1 MKLKGFEAMNKNEFM
16 ELVKDKVLDV
26 LREKDSTLNAII
38 EKVTKSN
45 GVLYCGLSF
54 RGKDTVQP
62 VIYLDDFY
70 KRFEAGV
77 NIDDIVNQVVEI
89 YVTNRINDIDIGSIT
104 DFEAVKDRIVV
115 AIYNTEANVE
125 KLSNIPHKDYKDL
138 SVYYR
143 VDVPINEKEGM
154 GSMIVN
160 DHIMKLW
167 NLSTNEI
174 NEIAW
179 KNTKRMYPAKLLSMF
194 EILQELC
201 GGEIDEMQDYLAK
214 PTMYVLSN
222 VNKLNGA
229 VYIADSDALAMV
241 ADELEDDYVVL
252 PSSRHEVIIV
262 PLSQISDD
270 DYTYLKDMVYE
281 INRKEVDIEDVLSD
295 NIYIYKRADR
305 ELRLIA

>member
-1 MKLKGFEAMNKNEFM
+1 MNKNEFM
-16 ELVKDKVLDV
+16 EIVKDKVLDV
-26 LREKDSTLNAII
+26 LRERDSTLNAII

-54 RGKDTVQP
+54 RGKDNVQP

-70 KRFEAGV
+70 KRFEAGT

-104 DFEAVKDRIVV
+104 DFETVKDRIIV
-115 AIYNTEANVE
+115 AVYNTNANAE
-125 KLSNIPHKDYKDL
+125 KLSNIPHRDYKDL

-160 DHIMKLW
+160 DHILKLW
-167 NLSTNEI
+167 NISMDELDEV
-174 NEIAW
+174 AW
-179 KNTKRMYPAKLLSMF
+179 VNTRRMYPARLMSMF

-201 GGEIDEMQDYLAK
+201 GGEMDEMQDCLAK

-229 VYIADSDALAMV
+229 VYIADEDALDMV
-241 ADELEDDYVVL
+241 ADELDDDYVVL

-262 PLSQISDD
+262 PLKQIDD
-270 DYTYLKDMVYE
+270 NDYSYLKDMVYE
-281 INRKEVDIEDVLSD
+281 INRKEVDAEDFLSD
-295 NIYIYKRADR
+295 NIYKYIRAEK

>member
-1 MKLKGFEAMNKNEFM
+1 MNKNEFM

-54 RGKDTVQP
+54 RGKDAVQP

-70 KRFEAGV
+70 NHFEAGA
-77 NIDDIVNQVVEI
+77 NIDDIVNQVVDI
-89 YVTNRINDIDIGSIT
+89 YVSNRINDIDIGSIT

>member
-1 MKLKGFEAMNKNEFM
+1 MNKNEFM
-16 ELVKDKVLDV
+16 EIVKDKVLDV
-26 LREKDSTLNAII
+26 LRERDSTLNAII

-45 GVLYCGLSF
+45 GVLYSGLSF
-54 RGKDTVQP
+54 RGKDSVQP

-70 KRFEAGV
+70 KRFEAGT

-89 YVTNRINDIDIGSIT
+89 YISNLINDIDIGEIT
-104 DFEAVKDRIVV
+104 DFESVKDRIVV
-115 AIYNTEANVE
+115 AIYNTEANEE
-125 KLSNIPHKDYKDL
+125 KLSNIPHKAYKDL
-138 SVYYR
+138 SIYYR
-143 VDVPINEKEGM
+143 VDIPLNEKEGM

-160 DHIMKLW
+160 DHILKLW
-167 NLSTNEI
+167 DIGMDELDN
-174 NEIAW
+174 IAW
-179 KNTKRMYPAKLLSMF
+179 LNTRRMYPSKLMSMF

-201 GGEIDEMQDYLAK
+201 GSEMDEMQDCLAK

-222 VNKLNGA
+222 VNKVNGA
-229 VYIADSDALAMV
+229 VYIADIDALAMV
-241 ADELEDDYVVL
+241 GDELEDDYIVL

-281 INRKEVDIEDVLSD
+281 INRKEVDVEDFLSD
-295 NIYIYKRADR
+295 NIYLYIRAEK

>member
-1 MKLKGFEAMNKNEFM
+1 
-16 ELVKDKVLDV
+16 
-26 LREKDSTLNAII
+26 
-38 EKVTKSN
+38 
-45 GVLYCGLSF
+45 
-54 RGKDTVQP
+54 
-62 VIYLDDFY
+62 
-70 KRFEAGV
+70 
-77 NIDDIVNQVVEI
+77 
-89 YVTNRINDIDIGSIT
+89 
-104 DFEAVKDRIVV
+104 
-115 AIYNTEANVE
+115 
-125 KLSNIPHKDYKDL
+125 
-138 SVYYR
+138 
-143 VDVPINEKEGM
+143 
-154 GSMIVN
+154 MIVN

>member
-1 MKLKGFEAMNKNEFM
+1 MNKNEFM
-16 ELVKDKVLDV
+16 EIVKDKVLDV
-26 LREKDSTLNAII
+26 LRERDSTLNAII

-54 RGKDTVQP
+54 RGADAVQP

-70 KRFEAGV
+70 NHFEAGA
-77 NIDDIVNQVVEI
+77 NIDDIVNQVVDI
-89 YVTNRINDIDIGSIT
+89 YVSNRINDIDIGSIT

-167 NLSTNEI
+167 NLSTDEI

-201 GGEIDEMQDYLAK
+201 GGEIDEMQDCLAK

-222 VNKLNGA
+222 INKVNGA
-229 VYIADSDALAMV
+229 VYMADEDALDMV
-241 ADELEDDYVVL
+241 ADELDDDYVVL

-262 PLSQISDD
+262 PLKQIDD
-270 DYTYLKDMVYE
+270 NDYTYLKEMVYE
-281 INRKEVDIEDVLSD
+281 INRKEVDAEDYLSD
-295 NIYIYKRADR
+295 NIYKYIRAEK
-305 ELRLIA
+305 ELRLVA

>member
-54 RGKDTVQP
+54 RGADAVQP

-70 KRFEAGV
+70 NRFEAGT

-115 AIYNTEANVE
+115 AIYNTEANAE
-125 KLSNIPHKDYKDL
+125 KLSGIPHKEFKDL
-138 SVYYR
+138 SIYYR
-143 VDVPINEKEGM
+143 VDIPLNDKEGM

-160 DHIMKLW
+160 DHILKMW
-167 NLSTNEI
+167 NVSTNELDA
-174 NEIAW
+174 IAW
-179 KNTKRMYPAKLLSMF
+179 INTKRMYPAKLMSMF
-194 EILQELC
+194 EVLQELC
-201 GGEIDEMQDYLAK
+201 GGEIDEMQDCFAK

-222 VNKLNGA
+222 TNKLNGA
-229 VYIADSDALAMV
+229 VYMADEEALNMV
-241 ADELEDDYVVL
+241 ADELDDDYVVL

-262 PLSQISDD
+262 PLKQIDD
-270 DYTYLKDMVYE
+270 NDYTYLKDMVYE
-281 INRKEVDIEDVLSD
+281 INRKEVDAEDVLSD

-305 ELRLIA
+305 ELRLIE

>member
-1 MKLKGFEAMNKNEFM
+1 MNKNEFM
-16 ELVKDKVLDV
+16 EIVRDRVLDV

-70 KRFEAGV
+70 KRFEAGT

-89 YVTNRINDIDIGSIT
+89 YVSNGINDIDIGEIT
-104 DFEAVKDRIVV
+104 NFEAVKDRIVV
-115 AIYNTEANVE
+115 AIYNTEANAE
-125 KLSNIPHKDYKDL
+125 KLSGIPHKEFKDL
-138 SVYYR
+138 SIYYR
-143 VDVPINEKEGM
+143 VDIPLNDKEGM

-160 DHIMKLW
+160 DHILKMW
-167 NLSTNEI
+167 NVSVNELDA
-174 NEIAW
+174 IAW
-179 KNTKRMYPAKLLSMF
+179 SNTKRMYPSKLMSMF
-194 EILQELC
+194 EILHELC

-281 INRKEVDIEDVLSD
+281 INRKEVDVEDVLSD
-295 NIYIYKRADR
+295 NIYIYKRADK
-305 ELRLIA
+305 ELRLVA

>member
-1 MKLKGFEAMNKNEFM
+1 MKGLKDMNKTEFM
-16 ELVKDKVLDV
+16 EIVKDKVLDV

-54 RGKDTVQP
+54 RGVDSVQP

-70 KRFEAGV
+70 ERFEKGT
-77 NIDDIVNQVVEI
+77 NMDDIVNQVVEI
-89 YVTNRINDIDIGSIT
+89 YVSNRITDIDIGAIT
-104 DFEAVKDRIVV
+104 DFESVKDRIVV
-115 AIYNTEANVE
+115 AIYNTEANAE
-125 KLSNIPHKDYKDL
+125 KLFGIPHKEYKDL

-160 DHIMKLW
+160 EHIMKLW
-167 NLSTNEI
+167 NISTDELD
-174 NEIAW
+174 EIAW
-179 KNTKRMYPAKLLSMF
+179 SNTKRIYPPKLMSMF
-194 EILQELC
+194 EILHELC
-201 GGEIDEMQDYLAK
+201 GGGMDEMQDCLAK

-222 VNKLNGA
+222 INKVNGA
-229 VYIADSDALAMV
+229 VYIADKDALNMV
-241 ADELEDDYVVL
+241 ADELDDDYVIL

-281 INRKEVDIEDVLSD
+281 INRKEVDAEDVLSD
-295 NIYIYKRADR
+295 NIYIYKRADK
-305 ELRLIA
+305 ELRLVA

>member
-1 MKLKGFEAMNKNEFM
+1 MNKNEFM
-16 ELVKDKVLDV
+16 EIVKDKVLDV
-26 LREKDSTLNAII
+26 LRERDSTLNAII

-70 KRFEAGV
+70 NRFEAGT

-104 DFEAVKDRIVV
+104 DFETVKDRIVV

-160 DHIMKLW
+160 DHILKLW
-167 NLSTNEI
+167 NISMDELDEV
-174 NEIAW
+174 AW
-179 KNTKRMYPAKLLSMF
+179 VNTRRMYPSNLMSMF

-201 GGEIDEMQDYLAK
+201 GGEMDEMQDCLAK

-281 INRKEVDIEDVLSD
+281 INRKEVDVEDVLSD
-295 NIYIYKRADR
+295 NIYIYKRADK
-305 ELRLIA
+305 ELRLVA

>member
-1 MKLKGFEAMNKNEFM
+1 MNKNEFM
-16 ELVKDKVLDV
+16 EIVRDRVLDV

-70 KRFEAGV
+70 KRFEAGT

-89 YVTNRINDIDIGSIT
+89 YISNRINDIDIGAIT
-104 DFEAVKDRIVV
+104 DFESVKNRIIV
-115 AIYNTEANVE
+115 AIYNTETNAE
-125 KLSNIPHKDYKDL
+125 KLSNIPHKEFKDL
-138 SVYYR
+138 SIYYR
-143 VDVPINEKEGM
+143 VDIPINEKEGM

-160 DHIMKLW
+160 DHILKLW
-167 NLSTNEI
+167 NISTEELDN
-174 NEIAW
+174 IAW
-179 KNTKRMYPAKLLSMF
+179 MNTKRMYPAKLMSMF
-194 EILQELC
+194 EVLQELC
-201 GGEIDEMQDYLAK
+201 GGEIDEMQDCFAK

-222 VNKLNGA
+222 TNKLNGA
-229 VYIADSDALAMV
+229 VYMADEEALNMV
-241 ADELEDDYVVL
+241 ADELADDYAVL

-262 PLSQISDD
+262 PLKQIDD
-270 DYTYLKDMVYE
+270 NDYTYLKDMVYE
-281 INRKEVDIEDVLSD
+281 INRKEVDAEDFLSD
-295 NIYIYKRADR
+295 NIYKYIRAEK

>member
-1 MKLKGFEAMNKNEFM
+1 MNKNEFM
-16 ELVKDKVLDV
+16 EVVKDKVLDV
-26 LREKDSTLNAII
+26 LRERDSTLNAII

-54 RGKDTVQP
+54 RGADAVQP

-70 KRFEAGV
+70 KRFEAGT
-77 NIDDIVNQVVEI
+77 NIDDIVNQVVDI
-89 YVTNRINDIDIGSIT
+89 YVSNRINDIDIGSIT

-167 NLSTNEI
+167 NLSTDEI

-201 GGEIDEMQDYLAK
+201 SGEIDEMQDYFAK

-229 VYIADSDALAMV
+229 VYIANSDALAMV

-281 INRKEVDIEDVLSD
+281 INRKEVDAEDVLSD
-295 NIYIYKRADR
+295 NIYIYIRAEK
-305 ELRLIA
+305 ELRLVA

>member
-1 MKLKGFEAMNKNEFM
+1 MNKNEFM
-16 ELVKDKVLDV
+16 EIVKDKVLDV
-26 LREKDSTLNAII
+26 LRERDSTLNAII

-89 YVTNRINDIDIGSIT
+89 YLTNRINDIDIGSIT
-104 DFEAVKDRIVV
+104 DFESVKDRIVV
-115 AIYNTEANVE
+115 AIYNTEANAG
-125 KLSNIPHKDYKDL
+125 KLSGIPHKEYKDL

-143 VDVPINEKEGM
+143 VDVPINEKEEM
-154 GSMIVN
+154 GSIIVN
-160 DHIMKLW
+160 DNIMRLW
-167 NLSTNEI
+167 DISTDELD
-174 NEIAW
+174 EIAW
-179 KNTKRMYPAKLLSMF
+179 INTRRMYPSKLMSMF

-201 GGEIDEMQDYLAK
+201 GDGMDEMQDCLAK

-222 VNKLNGA
+222 VNKVNGA

-241 ADELEDDYVVL
+241 ADELGDDYVVL

-262 PLSQISDD
+262 PLKQIDD
-270 DYTYLKDMVYE
+270 NDYTYLKEMVYE
-281 INRKEVDIEDVLSD
+281 INRKEVDAEDVLSD
-295 NIYIYKRADR
+295 NIYIYKRAEK

>member
-1 MKLKGFEAMNKNEFM
+1 MNKNEFM

-26 LREKDSTLNAII
+26 LRERDSTLNAII
-38 EKVTKSN
+38 EKVTKAN
-45 GVLYCGLSF
+45 GVLYSGLSF
-54 RGKDTVQP
+54 RGKDAVQP

-70 KRFEAGV
+70 NRFEAGT

-89 YVTNRINDIDIGSIT
+89 YVSNRINDIDIGSIT

-115 AIYNTEANVE
+115 AIYNTEANAE
-125 KLSNIPHKDYKDL
+125 KLSNIPHRDYKDL
-138 SVYYR
+138 SIYYR
-143 VDVPINEKEGM
+143 VDIPLNDKEGM

-160 DHIMKLW
+160 EHIMKLW
-167 NLSTNEI
+167 DISTDELDA
-174 NEIAW
+174 IAW
-179 KNTKRMYPAKLLSMF
+179 INTKRMYPSRLMSMF

-201 GGEIDEMQDYLAK
+201 GGEMDEMQDCLAK

-222 VNKLNGA
+222 VNKVNGA

-241 ADELEDDYVVL
+241 ADELGDDYVVL

-262 PLSQISDD
+262 PLKQIDD
-270 DYTYLKDMVYE
+270 NDYTYLKEMVYE
-281 INRKEVDIEDVLSD
+281 INRKEVDVEDFLSD
-295 NIYIYKRADR
+295 NIYKYIRAEK

>member
-1 MKLKGFEAMNKNEFM
+1 MNKNEFM
-16 ELVKDKVLDV
+16 EIVRDRVLDV

-89 YVTNRINDIDIGSIT
+89 YVSNRINDIDIGEIT
-104 DFEAVKDRIVV
+104 DFESVKDRIVV

-125 KLSNIPHKDYKDL
+125 KLSGIPHKEYKDL
-138 SVYYR
+138 SIYYR
-143 VDVPINEKEGM
+143 IDIPINEKEGM

-160 DHIMKLW
+160 DHILKLW
-167 NLSTNEI
+167 NISTEELDN
-174 NEIAW
+174 IAW
-179 KNTKRMYPAKLLSMF
+179 MNTKRMYPAKLMSLF
-194 EILQELC
+194 EVLQELC
-201 GGEIDEMQDYLAK
+201 GGEIDEMQDCFAK

-222 VNKLNGA
+222 TNKLNGA
-229 VYIADSDALAMV
+229 VYMADEEALNMV
-241 ADELEDDYVVL
+241 ADELDDDYVIL

-281 INRKEVDIEDVLSD
+281 INRKEVDAEDVLSD
-295 NIYIYKRADR
+295 NIYIYIRAEK
-305 ELRLIA
+305 ELRLVA

>member
-1 MKLKGFEAMNKNEFM
+1 MNKNEFM
-16 ELVKDKVLDV
+16 EIVKDKVLDV
-26 LREKDSTLNAII
+26 LRERDSTLNAII

-54 RGKDTVQP
+54 RGKDAVQP

-70 KRFEAGV
+70 NHFEAGA
-77 NIDDIVNQVVEI
+77 NIDDIVNQVVDI
-89 YVTNRINDIDIGSIT
+89 YVSNRINDIDIGSIT

-167 NLSTNEI
+167 NLSTDEI

-229 VYIADSDALAMV
+229 VYIANSDALAMV

>member
-1 MKLKGFEAMNKNEFM
+1 MNKNEFM
-16 ELVKDKVLDV
+16 EIVKDKVLDV
-26 LREKDSTLNAII
+26 LRERDSTLNAII

-77 NIDDIVNQVVEI
+77 NIDDIVNQVVDI
-89 YVTNRINDIDIGSIT
+89 YVSNQINDIDIGSIT

-115 AIYNTEANVE
+115 AIYNTESNAE
-125 KLSNIPHKDYKDL
+125 KLSGIPHKEFKDL
-138 SVYYR
+138 SIYYR
-143 VDVPINEKEGM
+143 VDIPLNDKEGM

-160 DHIMKLW
+160 EHIMKLW
-167 NLSTNEI
+167 DISTEKLDA
-174 NEIAW
+174 IAW
-179 KNTKRMYPAKLLSMF
+179 INTKRMYPAKLMSMF
-194 EILQELC
+194 EVLQELC
-201 GGEIDEMQDYLAK
+201 GGEIDEMQDCLAK

-222 VNKLNGA
+222 TNKLNGA
-229 VYIADSDALAMV
+229 VYIADEDALDMV
-241 ADELEDDYVVL
+241 ADELDDDYVVL

-281 INRKEVDIEDVLSD
+281 INRKEVDAEDVLSD
-295 NIYIYKRADR
+295 NIYIYKRAEK
-305 ELRLIA
+305 ELRLVA

>member
-1 MKLKGFEAMNKNEFM
+1 MNKNEFM
-16 ELVKDKVLDV
+16 EIVKDKVLDV
-26 LREKDSTLNAII
+26 LRERDSTLNAII

-54 RGKDTVQP
+54 RGKDNVQP
-62 VIYLDDFY
+62 VIYLDDFF
-70 KRFEAGV
+70 KRFEAGT

-104 DFEAVKDRIVV
+104 DFETVKDRIIV
-115 AIYNTEANVE
+115 AVYNTNANAE
-125 KLSNIPHKDYKDL
+125 KLSNIPHRDYKDL
-138 SVYYR
+138 SVNYR

-160 DHIMKLW
+160 DHILKLW
-167 NLSTNEI
+167 NISMDELDEV
-174 NEIAW
+174 AW
-179 KNTKRMYPAKLLSMF
+179 VNTRRMYPARLMSMF

-201 GGEIDEMQDYLAK
+201 GGEMDEMQDCLAK

-229 VYIADSDALAMV
+229 VYIADEDALDMV
-241 ADELEDDYVVL
+241 ADALDDDYVVL

-262 PLSQISDD
+262 PLKQIDEN
-270 DYTYLKDMVYE
+270 DYTYLKEKVYE
-281 INRKEVDIEDVLSD
+281 INRKEVDAEDYLSD
-295 NIYIYKRADR
+295 NIYKYIRAEK

>member
-1 MKLKGFEAMNKNEFM
+1 MNKNEFM
-16 ELVKDKVLDV
+16 EIVKDKVLDV
-26 LREKDSTLNAII
+26 LRERDSTLNAII

-77 NIDDIVNQVVEI
+77 NIEDIVNQVVEI

-115 AIYNTEANVE
+115 AIYNTEANAE
-125 KLSNIPHKDYKDL
+125 KLSGIPHKEFKDL
-138 SVYYR
+138 SIYYR
-143 VDVPINEKEGM
+143 VDIPINEKEGM

-160 DHIMKLW
+160 DHILKLW
-167 NLSTNEI
+167 NISTEELDN
-174 NEIAW
+174 IAW
-179 KNTKRMYPAKLLSMF
+179 MNTKRMYPAKLMSMF

-201 GGEIDEMQDYLAK
+201 GDGMDEMQDCLAK
-214 PTMYVLSN
+214 PTMYVLTN
-222 VNKLNGA
+222 VNKVNGA

-262 PLSQISDD
+262 PLKQISDD
-270 DYTYLKDMVYE
+270 DYAYLKEMVYE
-281 INRKEVDIEDVLSD
+281 INRKEVDAEDVLSD
-295 NIYIYKRADR
+295 NIYIYKRADK
-305 ELRLIA
+305 ELRLVA

>member
-1 MKLKGFEAMNKNEFM
+1 MNKNEFM
-16 ELVKDKVLDV
+16 EIVKDKVLDV
-26 LREKDSTLNAII
+26 LRERDSTLNAII

-89 YVTNRINDIDIGSIT
+89 YVTNRINDIDIGEIT
-104 DFEAVKDRIVV
+104 DFESVKDRIVV
-115 AIYNTEANVE
+115 AIYNTEANAE
-125 KLSNIPHKDYKDL
+125 KLFGIPHKEYKDL
-138 SVYYR
+138 SIYYR
-143 VDVPINEKEGM
+143 VDIPINEKEGM

-167 NLSTNEI
+167 NITTDELDA
-174 NEIAW
+174 IAW
-179 KNTKRMYPAKLLSMF
+179 KNTKRMYPARLMSMV
-194 EILQELC
+194 EIMKELC
-201 GGEIDEMQDYLAK
+201 GGDIDDIQDDLVS
-214 PTMYVLSN
+214 PLMYVLSN
-222 VNKLNGA
+222 TNKLNGA
-229 VYIADSDALAMV
+229 VYIADLDALAMV

-262 PLSQISDD
+262 PLKQIDD
-270 DYTYLKDMVYE
+270 NDYTYLKNMVYE
-281 INRKEVDIEDVLSD
+281 INRKEVDAEDVLSD

>member
-16 ELVKDKVLDV
+16 EIVKDKVLDV
-26 LREKDSTLNAII
+26 LRERDSTLNAII

-54 RGKDTVQP
+54 RGKDNVQP

-70 KRFEAGV
+70 KRFEAGT

-138 SVYYR
+138 SIYYR
-143 VDVPINEKEGM
+143 VDIPLNEKEGM

-160 DHIMKLW
+160 DHILKMW
-167 NLSTNEI
+167 NVSTNELDA
-174 NEIAW
+174 IAW
-179 KNTKRMYPAKLLSMF
+179 SNTKRMYPSKLMSMF
-194 EILQELC
+194 EILHELC
-201 GGEIDEMQDYLAK
+201 GGEMDEMQDCLAK

-222 VNKLNGA
+222 TNKLNGA
-229 VYIADSDALAMV
+229 VYIADEDALDMV
-241 ADELEDDYVVL
+241 ADELDDDYVVI

-281 INRKEVDIEDVLSD
+281 INRKEVDAEDVLSD
-295 NIYIYKRADR
+295 NIYIYKRAEK
-305 ELRLIA
+305 ELRLVA

>member
-1 MKLKGFEAMNKNEFM
+1 MNKNEFM
-16 ELVKDKVLDV
+16 EIVKDKVLDV
-26 LREKDSTLNAII
+26 LRERDSTLNAII

-70 KRFEAGV
+70 NRFEAGT

-89 YVTNRINDIDIGSIT
+89 YVTNRINDIDIGSII

-125 KLSNIPHKDYKDL
+125 KLSGIPHKEYKDL
-138 SVYYR
+138 SIYYR
-143 VDVPINEKEGM
+143 VDIPINEKEGM

-160 DHIMKLW
+160 EHIMKLW
-167 NLSTNEI
+167 NISTE
-174 NEIAW
+174 ELDAIAW
-179 KNTKRMYPAKLLSMF
+179 INTKRMYPAKLMSMF
-194 EILQELC
+194 EVLQELC
-201 GGEIDEMQDYLAK
+201 GGEIDEMQDCFAK

-222 VNKLNGA
+222 TNKLNGA
-229 VYIADSDALAMV
+229 VYMADEEALNMV
-241 ADELEDDYVVL
+241 ADELDDDYVIL

-262 PLSQISDD
+262 PLKQIDD
-270 DYTYLKDMVYE
+270 NDYVYLKEMVYE
-281 INRKEVDIEDVLSD
+281 INRKEVDAEDYLSD
-295 NIYIYKRADR
+295 NIYLYYRAEK
-305 ELRLIA
+305 ELRLVA

>member
-54 RGKDTVQP
+54 RGKDSVQP

-70 KRFEAGV
+70 NRFESGT

-115 AIYNTEANVE
+115 AIYNTEANAE
-125 KLSNIPHKDYKDL
+125 KLSGIPHKEFKDL
-138 SVYYR
+138 SIYYR
-143 VDVPINEKEGM
+143 VDIPLNDKEGM

-160 DHIMKLW
+160 DHILKMW
-167 NLSTNEI
+167 NVSTNELDA
-174 NEIAW
+174 IAW
-179 KNTKRMYPAKLLSMF
+179 INTKRMYPAKLMSMF

-201 GGEIDEMQDYLAK
+201 GGEIDEMQDCLAK

-222 VNKLNGA
+222 INKVNGA
-229 VYIADSDALAMV
+229 VYMADEDALDMV
-241 ADELEDDYVVL
+241 ADELDDDYVVL

-281 INRKEVDIEDVLSD
+281 INRKEVDVEDVLSD
-295 NIYIYKRADR
+295 NIYIYIRAEK

>member
-1 MKLKGFEAMNKNEFM
+1 MNKNEFM

-54 RGKDTVQP
+54 RGKDAVQP

-70 KRFEAGV
+70 NRFEAGT

-89 YVTNRINDIDIGSIT
+89 YVSNRINDIDIGAIT
-104 DFEAVKDRIVV
+104 DFESVKDRIVV
-115 AIYNTEANVE
+115 AIYNTEANAG
-125 KLSNIPHKDYKDL
+125 KLSGIPHKKYKDL

-143 VDVPINEKEGM
+143 VDVPINEKEEM
-154 GSMIVN
+154 GSIIVN
-160 DHIMKLW
+160 DNIMRLW
-167 NLSTNEI
+167 DISTDELD
-174 NEIAW
+174 EIAW
-179 KNTKRMYPAKLLSMF
+179 INTRRMYPSKLMSMF

-201 GGEIDEMQDYLAK
+201 GGEMDEMQDCLAK

-222 VNKLNGA
+222 VNKVNGA

-241 ADELEDDYVVL
+241 ADELGDDYVVL

-262 PLSQISDD
+262 PLKQIDD
-270 DYTYLKDMVYE
+270 NDYTYLKEMVYE
-281 INRKEVDIEDVLSD
+281 INRKEVDVEDFLSD
-295 NIYIYKRADR
+295 NIYKYIRAEK

>member
-1 MKLKGFEAMNKNEFM
+1 MNKNEFM
-16 ELVKDKVLDV
+16 EIVKDKVLDV
-26 LREKDSTLNAII
+26 LRERDSTLNAII

-54 RGKDTVQP
+54 RGKDNVQP

-70 KRFEAGV
+70 KRFEAGT

-104 DFEAVKDRIVV
+104 DFETVKDRIIV
-115 AIYNTEANVE
+115 AVYNTNANAE
-125 KLSNIPHKDYKDL
+125 KLSNIPHRDYKDL

-160 DHIMKLW
+160 DHILKLW
-167 NLSTNEI
+167 NISMDELDEV
-174 NEIAW
+174 AW
-179 KNTKRMYPAKLLSMF
+179 VNTRRMYPARLMSMF

-201 GGEIDEMQDYLAK
+201 GGEMDEMQDCLAK

-229 VYIADSDALAMV
+229 VYIADADALAMV
-241 ADELEDDYVVL
+241 ADALDDDYVVL

-262 PLSQISDD
+262 PLKQIDD
-270 DYTYLKDMVYE
+270 NDYTYLKEMVYE
-281 INRKEVDIEDVLSD
+281 INRKEVDAEDYLSD
-295 NIYIYKRADR
+295 NIYKYIRAEK